1 MDIFR
6 VAVVGDLSRVG
17 HQEVDL
23 PEESIKGKEAAVQTQ
38 VA

>member
-6 VAVVGDLSRVG
+6 VGVVGNLNRVG

-23 PEESIKGKEAAVQTQ
+23 PEEWIKGKEARVQTQ